1 MWSEQG
7 MGIMRMQAKE
17 GAVFGDEKREMRRIW
32 RRWRWKMEMKGA

>member
-7 MGIMRMQAKE
+7 MGMMMMMQAKE

-32 RRWRWKMEMKGA
+32 RRWR